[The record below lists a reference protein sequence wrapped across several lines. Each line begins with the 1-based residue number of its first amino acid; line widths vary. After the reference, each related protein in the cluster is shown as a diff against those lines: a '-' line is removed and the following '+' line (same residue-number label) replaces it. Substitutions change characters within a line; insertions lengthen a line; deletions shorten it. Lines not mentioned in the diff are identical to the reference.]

1 MLVSSVDDADD
12 VDDIIK
18 IKNCRLYYT
27 YNILTVIMAY
37 FRNDARMYLISMYD
51 LYYEYRII
59 KFLFILIWMMDRRI
73 QSKDFIF
80 LIQHNDR
87 SMC

>member
-18 IKNCRLYYT
+18 IKNCQLYYT

-59 KFLFILIWMMDRRI
+59 KFLFILIWNDG
-73 QSKDFIF
+73 QTYSKQGFY
-80 LIQHNDR
+80 LSNSTQ
-87 SMC
+87 